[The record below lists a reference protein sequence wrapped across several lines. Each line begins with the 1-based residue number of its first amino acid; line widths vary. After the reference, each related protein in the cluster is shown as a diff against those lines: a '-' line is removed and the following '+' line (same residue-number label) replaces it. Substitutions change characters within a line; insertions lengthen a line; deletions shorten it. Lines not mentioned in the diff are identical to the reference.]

1 MIKFGYKLMTEEH
14 GPSDLVRNACMA
26 EEAGFEI
33 LAASD
38 HYHPWLDSQG
48 HAPFVWSVLGAIAQA
63 TERAELMTAVTCPI
77 IRYHPAIV
85 AQAAATT
92 ALLCNGRFTLGL
104 GSGEQLNEHVVAQPW
119 PPADVRQDMLA
130 EAIDAM
136 RELWRGGMRSF
147 RGEHVTVQDACVFDL
162 PNDPIPIIVAA
173 GGKRSARL
181 AAEKG
186 DGLITTVTKKDLL
199 DAWREA
205 GGRGPLYCEA
215 TVCWA
220 KSKEK
225 AIDIAHERLKFS
237 EVGGFKVL
245 SELPN
250 VVNFEAA
257 AKRVK
262 REDVANGV
270 PCGPEVEAHVRA
282 IKKYVD
288 AGFDHIIVHQPGDE
302 QEGFFRFWRD
312 ELAPRLREIR
322 SEAA

>member
-14 GPSDLVRNACMA
+14 GPRDLVRNACAA

-38 HYHPWLDSQG
+38 HYHPWLESQG
-48 HAPFVWSVLGAIAQA
+48 HAAFVWGVLGAIAEA
-63 TERAELMTAVTCPI
+63 TEHAQIATAVTCPI
-77 IRYHPAIV
+77 IRYHPAII

-92 ALLCNGRFTLGL
+92 ALLSDGRFSLGL
-104 GSGEQLNEHVVAQPW
+104 GSGEQLNEHVIGQPW
-119 PPADVRQDMLA
+119 PAANVRQEMLS
-130 EAIDAM
+130 EAIDIM
-136 RELWRGGMRSF
+136 RELWRGGMRSY
-147 RGEHVTVQDACVFDL
+147 RGCYFTVQDACVFDL
-162 PNDPIPIIVAA
+162 PDAPPPIIVAA

-186 DGLITTVTKKDLL
+186 DGLITTTTKKAWLE
-199 DAWREA
+199 AWREA
-205 GGRGPLYCEA
+205 GGQGPLYCEA

-220 KSKEK
+220 RSKEK
-225 AIDIAHERLKFS
+225 ALDIAHERLKFGA
-237 EVGGFKVL
+237 VGGFKVL

-257 AKRVK
+257 AKRIR
-262 REDVANGV
+262 REEIEESM
-270 PCGPEVEAHVRA
+270 PCGPDVEEHVEA

-288 AGFDHIIVHQPGDE
+288 AGFDHIILHQPGDD
-302 QEGFFRFWRD
+302 QKGFFKFWRD
-312 ELAPRLREIR
+312 ELSPRLRELA